1 MNDLLVAEGHVAPPP
16 LEAVARR
23 WHLVTRIAS
32 RFCFVYFGLYILL
45 TQMLPAMVPL
55 LHLSPFELKPMV
67 STPVFWVI
75 RHVFHDQRQLA
86 IVGGSG
92 DKMFDWV
99 FALCLLSLAALVTVF
114 WSVVDRKRANY
125 IRIHKWFRVY
135 VRFALATTFLGYG
148 MDKAIPM
155 QMPAPPLTRLLE
167 PYGNFSPMGALWYSI
182 GASFPYERI
191 TGWAELT
198 AAALLFIPRNATL
211 GAIVAL
217 FDSIQIFSL
226 NMTYDVPVKLF
237 SFHLVLMSIFLLA
250 PEMRRLLNVLV
261 FNRTAEPSTQ
271 PPLGTR
277 GQAILTGAMV
287 QVVLAACFFGN
298 SYLMNRQP
306 FYAFGDGAPRPPL
319 YGVWVIDKMQINGIE
334 RAPFVTDYERW
345 RRVVVQSVT
354 TVAPPPASARV
365 GNQVF
370 MAFWRMDDTF
380 FQMPAIVDLNDKTIT
395 ISLGLGAAA
404 TVVGNFSLDEPAPG
418 KLNLDGELFGK
429 KIRMETT
436 LFPREKF
443 LLVSRGF
450 NWIQEL
456 PFNR

>member
-1 MNDLLVAEGHVAPPP
+1 MNDLLVAVAPVTPVAPPP
-16 LEAVARR
+16 LEAVAPR
-23 WHLVTRIAS
+23 WHLVTRIAA

-45 TQMLPAMVPL
+45 TQMFPAMAPL
-55 LHLSPFELKPMV
+55 LQLSPLELKPMV

-99 FALCLLSLAALVTVF
+99 FALCLLSLAALVTLL

-125 IRIHKWFRVY
+125 IRMHKWFRVY
-135 VRFALATTFLGYG
+135 VRFALATTFLAYG
-148 MDKAIPM
+148 MNKAIPM
-155 QMPAPPLTRLLE
+155 QLPAPPLTRLLE

-198 AAALLFIPRNATL
+198 AAALLFIPRTATL

-277 GQAILTGAMV
+277 RQAILTGVIV

-298 SYLMNRQP
+298 TYLMNRQR
-306 FYAFGDGAPRPPL
+306 FYTFGDGAPRPPL

-334 RAPFVTDYERW
+334 RAPLVTDYERL
-345 RRVVVQSVT
+345 RRVVVQS
-354 TVAPPPASARV
+354 A
-365 GNQVF
+365 GNQVL
-370 MAFWRMDDTF
+370 MAFWRMDDSF
-380 FQMPAIVDLNDKTIT
+380 FQMPAIVDLNNKTIT
-395 ISLGLGAAA
+395 ISLGLGTAAK
-404 TVVGNFSLDEPAPG
+404 VVGNFSLDEPAPG
-418 KLNLDGELFGK
+418 KLNLDGELQGK

-443 LLVSRGF
+443 LLVNRGF

>member
-1 MNDLLVAEGHVAPPP
+1 MNDSLVAEATPVVPPIEAAAP
-16 LEAVARR
+16 R
-23 WHLVTRIAS
+23 WHLMTRIAF
-32 RFCFVYFGLYILL
+32 RFCFIYFGLYILL
-45 TQMLPAMVPL
+45 TQMFPAMVPL
-55 LHLSPFELKPMV
+55 LHFPPLEVKPMI

-75 RHVFHDQRQLA
+75 RHIFNDSYRQLA

-99 FALCLLSLAALVTVF
+99 FALCLLSLAALITVL
-114 WSVVDRKRANY
+114 WSVIDRKRANY
-125 IRIHKWFRVY
+125 IRMHKWFRVY
-135 VRFALATTFLGYG
+135 VRFALATTFLSYG
-148 MDKAIPM
+148 MVKAIPM

-182 GASFPYERI
+182 GASLPYERI
-191 TGWAELT
+191 TGCAELT
-198 AAALLFIPRNATL
+198 AAALLFIPRTATL

-217 FDSIQIFSL
+217 FDSLEIFSL

-250 PEMRRLLNVLV
+250 PEMKRLLNVLV
-261 FNRTAEPSTQ
+261 LNRMAEPSTQ

-277 GQAILTGAMV
+277 PRAIFIGVIV
-287 QVVLAACFFGN
+287 QVVLAGYFFG
-298 SYLMNRQP
+298 SAYLTTRQR
-306 FYAFGDGAPRPPL
+306 FYTVGNGAPQPPL
-319 YGVWVIDKMQINGIE
+319 YGVWIIDKMQINGIE
-334 RAPFVTDYERW
+334 RPPLVTDYERW
-345 RRVVVQSVT
+345 RRVVVQST
-354 TVAPPPASARV
+354 

-380 FQMPAIVDLNDKTIT
+380 FQMPAFIDLNSKTIR
-395 ISLGLGAAA
+395 ISQGQSAQAKD
-404 TVVGNFSLDEPAPG
+404 VGKFSLDQPSPD
-418 KLNLDGELFGK
+418 KLNLEGALQGK
-429 KIRMETT
+429 KVLLETT

-443 LLVSRGF
+443 LLVRRGF